1 MLISETPLW
10 RFYLESLPN
19 WSQIHLDMCKTKW
32 PIERE
37 REISAEVLFFNRA
50 PFDSAIISFVAM
62 CILLITSWSENH
74 GDAHAPASQSFLS
87 AWKSIKSGSKK
98 NDEHFCLVEFFSRS
112 KNLSLGHRSSLIR
125 SIDVRFRSWMDTCSN
140 WSIKQRICW

>member
-1 MLISETPLW
+1 
-10 RFYLESLPN
+10 
-19 WSQIHLDMCKTKW
+19 
-32 PIERE
+32 
-37 REISAEVLFFNRA
+37 
-50 PFDSAIISFVAM
+50 M

-125 SIDVRFRSWMDTCSN
+125 SIDVRFRS
-140 WSIKQRICW
+140 